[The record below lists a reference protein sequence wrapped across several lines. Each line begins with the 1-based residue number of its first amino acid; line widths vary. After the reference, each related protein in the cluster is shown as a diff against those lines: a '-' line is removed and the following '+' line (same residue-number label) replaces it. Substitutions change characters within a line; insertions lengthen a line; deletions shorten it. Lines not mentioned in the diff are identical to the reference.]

1 MLEAKFYE
9 TYYFCNV
16 VHNVLQDQ
24 ESFLRR
30 LNDFYGD
37 GNVFYLLQPF
47 NKYSTFHRFVEFI
60 VDDISWENTS
70 KVNLNKR
77 KERIVGCANFPEL
90 AEYANWDVL
99 PIEHALHFH
108 GIDHESYLEFLNQRG
123 KGFIECDEDD
133 IYEYLIFLREC
144 GIFDALVEHT
154 VKEVFHVLFQ
164 NRELMLTFNTMVAD
178 ALEREKG
185 EKSIFVE
192 LDGVRRKDGKLKR
205 KSIPK
210 WVQRAV
216 YFRDRGRCVLCDKD
230 LSGTVSMCNIE
241 NYDHIVP
248 LSKFGLND
256 VSNIQLL
263 CKECNQLDKHD
274 GNATTSRIYQSWY
287 TYDQT

>member
-1 MLEAKFYE
+1 MLEVKFYE

-24 ESFLRR
+24 ESYLRH

-47 NKYSTFHRFVEFI
+47 NKYSTFHRFIEFI

-70 KVNLNKR
+70 KVDLSKR
-77 KERIVGCANFPEL
+77 KERIAGSVNFPEL
-90 AEYANWDVL
+90 AAYAKWDVL

-108 GIDHESYLEFLNQRG
+108 GIDHDSYLDFLNQRN
-123 KGFIECDEDD
+123 KNFLECDEDD
-133 IYEYLIFLREC
+133 IYEYLISLREY
-144 GIFDALVEHT
+144 GIFDDLVEHT

-164 NRELMLTFNTMVAD
+164 NRELMLTFNIMIAD
-178 ALEREKG
+178 ALEREKD
-185 EKSIFVE
+185 EKSEFID
-192 LDGVRRKDGKLKR
+192 LDKIRRKDGKLKR

-216 YFRDRGRCVLCDKD
+216 YFRDRGRCVLCDQD
-230 LSGTVSMCNIE
+230 LSGILSMSNIE

-256 VSNIQLL
+256 ISNIQLL
-263 CKECNQLDKHD
+263 CKKCNQEDKYD
-274 GNATTSRIYQSWY
+274 GSATTSRVYQSWY
-287 TYDQT
+287 TYD